1 MLVDAD
7 SPYESNRKRD
17 LCETHRRNYVSA
29 ANKPVSTKTNCK
41 PARIMSCN
49 KPVIFSPVYKS
60 LHASNIC
67 SVSKTVP
74 CSVRC
79 KPVNAL
85 ISSEPFKPFVLCKPV
100 SFDNTSTAKEFN
112 SFKACVRYFLSN
124 FYFCT
129 K

>member
-1 MLVDAD
+1 
-7 SPYESNRKRD
+7 
-17 LCETHRRNYVSA
+17 
-29 ANKPVSTKTNCK
+29 
-41 PARIMSCN
+41 MSCN

-85 ISSEPFKPFVLCKPV
+85 ISSEPVKPFFCVNLFVLIILVRLKNLTLLKLV
-100 SFDNTSTAKEFN
+100 SAI
-112 SFKACVRYFLSN
+112 
-124 FYFCT
+124 FYQIFIFAPNDSP
-129 K
+129 